1 LPSTNLESAE
11 STIWRKTSHKRNAQ
25 MPRTRSLSVR
35 KHASKLKKR
44 PVKQPRK
51 LLPPLRKVRKARRN
65 SDSYIL
71 S

>member
-1 LPSTNLESAE
+1 
-11 STIWRKTSHKRNAQ
+11 